1 MNLAKKFGLSNA
13 LTIETASF
21 FEAREKD
28 IVKSVV

>member
-1 MNLAKKFGLSNA
+1 MNLAKKFVLSNA